1 MVTSPCNW
9 TTTADNAWITV
20 DYGGGVGVG
29 SVTYSV
35 QPNPGVNPR
44 QGALHIEGQPLTI
57 MQAGIDCTISADP
70 ASYNIG
76 ALGGTFEL
84 RIIATDAQC
93 PWTAAS
99 TESWIVVST
108 ATGSGTQT
116 VTFVVSEN
124 TALSTR
130 HAMIR
135 AAEQTIPIEQSGKP
149 AAAPK
154 PSPAPSPSPSP
165 QPAPSPSPIPS
176 PTACPASIDPT
187 STRVPA
193 SGGTFFFSVT
203 ATADCKWSVSTGTAW
218 IAVETGSGAGSG
230 RGAYV
235 VRPNTGGARDG
246 QLRVG
251 SQTISITQDAVVK
264 PTCTVTLSP
273 PSQSV
278 SSDGGTFFFKVST
291 DAGCAWAVESAPSW
305 ISLRSKSGSGSAE
318 VGYAVA
324 LNTGATRSDAIVVS
338 GQALKVVQAGK

>member
-9 TTTADNAWITV
+9 TTTSDNAWITV
-20 DYGGGVGVG
+20 DYGDGVGVG
-29 SVTYSV
+29 SVTYTV
-35 QPNPGVNPR
+35 QPNPGVNAR
-44 QGALHIEGQPLTI
+44 QGALHIDDQPLAI
-57 MQAGIDCTISADP
+57 MQGGIDCAVVTDP

-76 ALGGTFEL
+76 ALGGSFEL
-84 RIIATDAQC
+84 RITASDAQC
-93 PWTAAS
+93 PWTAAA
-99 TESWIVVST
+99 TEGWIVVRT

-124 TALSTR
+124 TAPSIR
-130 HAMIR
+130 HAAIR
-135 AAEQTIPIEQSGKP
+135 VAEQTIPIEQSGQP
-149 AAAPK
+149 APAPK
-154 PSPAPSPSPSP
+154 PSPSPSP
-165 QPAPSPSPIPS
+165 SPSPTPAPTPTPS
-176 PTACPASIDPT
+176 PTACPTSIDPT

-193 SGGTFFFSVT
+193 SGGTFFFSVS
-203 ATADCKWSVSTGTAW
+203 ASADCKWSVSTSTAW
-218 IAVETGSGAGSG
+218 ITVETGSGAGSG

-235 VRPNTGGARDG
+235 VRPNTGSARDG

-264 PTCTVTLSP
+264 PTCAVTLSP
-273 PSQSV
+273 TSQSV

-291 DAGCAWAVESAPSW
+291 DAGCVWAVDSAPSW

-338 GQALKVVQAGK
+338 GQTLKVVQAGK